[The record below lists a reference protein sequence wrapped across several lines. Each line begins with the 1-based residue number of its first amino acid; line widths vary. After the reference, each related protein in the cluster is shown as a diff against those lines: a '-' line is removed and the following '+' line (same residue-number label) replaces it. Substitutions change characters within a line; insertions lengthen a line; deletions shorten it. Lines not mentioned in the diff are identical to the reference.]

1 MKKALVIVVGAA
13 VLLLVFMFVAGEQP
27 PGQPEAS
34 GGGRQL
40 DLQGFDL
47 ARVSG
52 LELSGVRRATLQ
64 RDGSGW
70 TVAEPGSPES
80 RFLADEAM
88 VKGALESLTRVAGAK
103 FVTGEA
109 GRLNEFWLDDARG
122 LKVRILQEGRP
133 PLELVLGKDGAS
145 NGGTYV
151 RKAANADV
159 FEHPSLLGWLWRRRV
174 MDWRDA
180 RLVRGAPGDITQLV
194 FRVGDEAPVTVTSNG
209 APGGWRLAEG
219 TQVPEGFRFSSHV
232 VEQVVRDLLEV
243 EAQDVLAGEAATEAK
258 AALTQAHDTVEAR
271 LKNGKT
277 VVLRLSR
284 ASESQDTVFVQ
295 LEGDARVYE
304 VSAVAASQVRKRLVD
319 FRDLLLLRF
328 ALEKVNQVRIQAG
341 DTTVVVAKEAQGWVL
356 REPQSPPESFR
367 FDASQVE
374 AHLLWLQRIEA
385 SRLLDAAVQDA
396 QAGLSPPVAS
406 VEVSEEG
413 GAVQTLWLGNAV
425 PDAPAGYQEVY
436 ARGSRDG
443 FTYAVEDRA
452 RAWLSRGLA
461 LFSGP

>member
-40 DLQGFDL
+40 DLSGFDP

-70 TVAEPGSPES
+70 TVADPGSPES

-109 GRLNEFWLDDARG
+109 DRLNEFWLDDARG

-133 PLELVLGKDGAS
+133 PLELVLGKDGAP

-180 RLVRGAPGDITQLV
+180 RLVRGRPG
-194 FRVGDEAPVTVTSNG
+194 TSRS
-209 APGGWRLAEG
+209 WCFESG
-219 TQVPEGFRFSSHV
+219 T
-232 VEQVVRDLLEV
+232 
-243 EAQDVLAGEAATEAK
+243 
-258 AALTQAHDTVEAR
+258 
-271 LKNGKT
+271 
-277 VVLRLSR
+277 
-284 ASESQDTVFVQ
+284 
-295 LEGDARVYE
+295 
-304 VSAVAASQVRKRLVD
+304 KR
-319 FRDLLLLRF
+319 R
-328 ALEKVNQVRIQAG
+328 
-341 DTTVVVAKEAQGWVL
+341 
-356 REPQSPPESFR
+356 
-367 FDASQVE
+367 
-374 AHLLWLQRIEA
+374 
-385 SRLLDAAVQDA
+385 
-396 QAGLSPPVAS
+396 
-406 VEVSEEG
+406 
-413 GAVQTLWLGNAV
+413 
-425 PDAPAGYQEVY
+425 
-436 ARGSRDG
+436 
-443 FTYAVEDRA
+443 
-452 RAWLSRGLA
+452 
-461 LFSGP
+461 